1 MQKKTKDFLVC
12 LLKRFSLYSI
22 ENYKYKLVCLHF
34 LIKEFV
40 FLTNLINK
48 T

>member
-22 ENYKYKLVCLHF
+22 EN